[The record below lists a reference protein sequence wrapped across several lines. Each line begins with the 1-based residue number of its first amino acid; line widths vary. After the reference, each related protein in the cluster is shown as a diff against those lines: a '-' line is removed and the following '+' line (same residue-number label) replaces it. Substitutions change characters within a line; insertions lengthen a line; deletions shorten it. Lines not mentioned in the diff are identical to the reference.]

1 MALLLIDG
9 YNVIHALPEYSRF
22 LSGRL
27 ADARAHLARSVG
39 RLAAAKKGNVEIH
52 IFFDGRDEDAGW
64 FDAEP
69 LVAGVEVH
77 FSEPR
82 RTADEE
88 ILDFILALE
97 NKAEATVVT
106 EDRGLARQA
115 GAEGAGVITASGLAH
130 RLAKAGRE

>member
-9 YNVIHALPEYSRF
+9 YIVIHALPEYSRY
-22 LSGRL
+22 LSGKISG
-27 ADARAHLARSVG
+27 ARAHLARSLG

-52 IFFDGRDEDAGW
+52 IFFDGRDEDSGW

-69 LVAGVEVH
+69 LVAGVEIH
-77 FSEPR
+77 FSPPR

-88 ILDFILALE
+88 ILDFILTLE
-97 NKAEATVVT
+97 NKSEATVVT

-115 GAEGAGVITASGLAH
+115 GAEGAGTLTASGLAH
-130 RLAKAGRE
+130 RLSKVR